1 MSRVVQNKKYS
12 MIINSMMATVAVHS
26 NGLFTL
32 PDSDSDS
39 DSGSESDSDSKPSGY
54 IALCRSFDTLWS
66 QIQIPILKVCSH
78 RTTPSPLMG
87 GTFDLF
93 DGHCDRQN
101 GLHTHFCPST

>member
-1 MSRVVQNKKYS
+1 MSRVIQNKQYHS

-32 PDSDSDS
+32 PDSDS
-39 DSGSESDSDSKPSGY
+39 GSESDSDSKPSGY
-54 IALCRSFDTLWS
+54 IALCRSFHTLWS

-93 DGHCDRQN
+93 DGHC
-101 GLHTHFCPST
+101 